1 MSHLFVAEAAE
12 RLNFEGHLSEVLLGI
27 LANAGK
33 PNGDGCHG
41 CHGCHG
47 SRFKNPKWS
56 AMGLCQTNEPPPV
69 VLKLDNCV
77 DHLPNMIHTYPHAKL
92 ICIDVH

>member
-1 MSHLFVAEAAE
+1 MVWGILNHMSHLFVAEAAE

-41 CHGCHG
+41 SHGCRG
-47 SRFKNPKWS
+47 SRIRNGLLWAYVKLMNPPCSVK
-56 AMGLCQTNEPPPV
+56 TR
-69 VLKLDNCV
+69 
-77 DHLPNMIHTYPHAKL
+77 
-92 ICIDVH
+92 